1 MLPVRRVA
9 ELGSFG
15 TMTTNHSE
23 KPDVRVSATRRVHR
37 FLTRYFSKLRGI
49 GGGAVLALWLFGG
62 MFLALGGHGGL
73 RILGFVL
80 LLLFVGNYIFLAYWY
95 PEDNAELDGAANR
108 SQPVAPE
115 ANRMPPAAGSG
126 G

>member
-1 MLPVRRVA
+1 
-9 ELGSFG
+9 
-15 TMTTNHSE
+15 MTTNHSE

-62 MFLALGGHGGL
+62 MILAYGGQGGL

-95 PEDNAELDGAANR
+95 PNDNTELDGAANR
-108 SQPVAPE
+108 GQPVEPE
-115 ANRMPPAAGSG
+115 TNRTPPGSG